1 MVGDSLQHDNCRP
14 TPTPMNRDQPLDFS
28 THGAKRFRGAVKA
41 QLNDLDD
48 ALGVLPRDEAGTR
61 IHDIETLDPFLANAG
76 CVGSVAASLIGSEAR
91 PVRALLF
98 NKTPETNW
106 SLAWHQDRTIC
117 VKAKCD
123 ARGFGNWTRKR
134 GFLHV
139 EPPFDLLTRMATL
152 RVHLDD
158 VPATN
163 APLLIAPGSHVRGRI
178 PVEKIGQTVQTCGT
192 EACLAEAGDIW
203 AYSTPILHASEAAQR
218 PASRRVLQIDYAA
231 EDLPA
236 GLEWLGV

>member
-1 MVGDSLQHDNCRP
+1 
-14 TPTPMNRDQPLDFS
+14 MNSDLSLDFS
-28 THGAKRFRGAVKA
+28 SHGAELFKDAVKS
-41 QLNDLDD
+41 QLPELDD
-48 ALGVLPRDEAGTR
+48 ALAVLPRDEAGTR
-61 IHDIETLDPFLANAG
+61 IHGVQRLEPFLANKG
-76 CVGSVAASLIGSEAR
+76 CIGAIAASLLGRVAR
-91 PVRALLF
+91 PVRAVLF

-123 ARGFGNWTRKR
+123 AHGFGNWTTKR
-134 GFLHV
+134 GLLHV
-139 EPPFDLLTRMATL
+139 EPPFELLSRMATL

-178 PVEKIGQTVQTCGT
+178 PMEKIGHTVQTCGMET
-192 EACLAEAGDIW
+192 CLAEAGDIW
-203 AYSTPILHASEAAQR
+203 AYSTPILHSSEAASK
-218 PASRRVLQIDYAA
+218 PATRRVLQVDYAA
-231 EDLPA
+231 EELPA